1 MGTQRLVF
9 ILHPLIWLGP
19 AGSRNRMLPAGAL
32 IVPFLC
38 FRKCLGNTAS
48 KEITCGQV
56 RRKEIAGNTRF
67 SVWDLHGF
75 WPPRSSL
82 AVALNMEIEAQAHP
96 SSPCRRGWTHHTNVP
111 GRCFSGIEAVNC
123 WPQKG
128 RTRGLPKK
136 LSHLCRRP
144 RQRVRK
150 LEKEGRRTAT
160 VTRASAPQSPW
171 IVGCEAAHVQNLVTG
186 KPMVLAVKN
195 NLRNLE
201 MA

>member
-38 FRKCLGNTAS
+38 FRKCLGNTAC

-96 SSPCRRGWTHHTNVP
+96 SRGD
-111 GRCFSGIEAVNC
+111 GD
-123 WPQKG
+123 
-128 RTRGLPKK
+128 GLTTPMSLGGVFLELK
-136 LSHLCRRP
+136 LLIADHR
-144 RQRVRK
+144 
-150 LEKEGRRTAT
+150 KEGHE
-160 VTRASAPQSPW
+160 
-171 IVGCEAAHVQNLVTG
+171 GFL
-186 KPMVLAVKN
+186 KN
-195 NLRNLE
+195 
-201 MA
+201 